1 MAEGLHAIRWV
12 RSDLSHEQFIDGDAI
27 RHRELIGARV
37 DEVEMAEDVE
47 QRLNSIGASHSIDDD
62 FPVRSNSLAQQ
73 AETSDSPLPFLV
85 RLKGLKVDRK
95 GSGPNPTPQ
104 LPNPVSDVLV
114 EIPNDVRS
122 GWNAGLHEELQE
134 TKASSNLV
142 SVLDSRSLI
151 PVREAGDENKIEVG
165 VRKRLD
171 QLTSVPPHCLQDVV
185 LLVHGKNEPSL

>member
-1 MAEGLHAIRWV
+1 
-12 RSDLSHEQFIDGDAI
+12 
-27 RHRELIGARV
+27 
-37 DEVEMAEDVE
+37 MAEDVE
-47 QRLNSIGASHSIDDD
+47 QRLNSIGPSHSIDDN

-73 AETSDSPLPFLV
+73 TETSDSPLPFLV

-95 GSGPNPTPQ
+95 GSGPNPTAQ

-114 EIPNDVRS
+114 EVPNDVWS
-122 GWNAGLHEELQE
+122 AWNASPDKELQE
-134 TKASSNLV
+134 PKTSSNLV

-151 PVREAGDENKIEVG
+151 PVRETGDEDKIEVG

-185 LLVHGKNEPSL
+185 LLMHGKNEPSL